1 MQIKFDQ
8 IRLHLSCPET
18 GLGRAFAMQAKGIK
32 LYLVIRA
39 GYLKSL
45 KVPNAPICCLS
56 GAILVDLRV
65 MGGA

>member
-1 MQIKFDQ
+1 
-8 IRLHLSCPET
+8 
-18 GLGRAFAMQAKGIK
+18 MQAKGIK
-32 LYLVIRA
+32 VYLVIRA

-65 MGGA
+65 MGGAWCLDLLFDVFFLNRIVDKYA